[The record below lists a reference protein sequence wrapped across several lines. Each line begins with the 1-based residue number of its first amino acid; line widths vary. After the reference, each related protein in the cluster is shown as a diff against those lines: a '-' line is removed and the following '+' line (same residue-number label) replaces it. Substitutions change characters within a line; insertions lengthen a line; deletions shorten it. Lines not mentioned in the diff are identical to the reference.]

1 MPMLVAMLWPVPGQE
16 PLLVEYEDAV
26 LALLPAHGCRVIE
39 RVRRTDDTD
48 GPYEVQLIEYPDE
61 DALAAYMIDPARVA
75 LADTHARAIE
85 RTQVV
90 RVERTEPIR
99 DDRLKAKES

>member
-1 MPMLVAMLWPVPGQE
+1 MPTLVALLWPVPGHE
-16 PLLVEYEDAV
+16 DLLVEYEDAV
-26 LALLPAHGCRVIE
+26 LALLPAHGCQVVE

-48 GPYEVQLIEYPDE
+48 GPYEVQVIEYPDE
-61 DALAAYMIDPARVA
+61 EAIVAYMSDPARLA

-90 RVERTEPIR
+90 RVQRT
-99 DDRLKAKES
+99 

>member
-1 MPMLVAMLWPVPGQE
+1 MPTLVALLWPHPGQE
-16 PLLVEYEDAV
+16 QLLVQYEDAV
-26 LALLPAHGCRVIE
+26 LALLPTYGCRMIE

-48 GPYEVQLIEYPDE
+48 GPFEVQIIEYPDDE
-61 DALAAYMIDPARVA
+61 AVAAYMVDPARLA

-90 RVERTEPIR
+90 RVLRT
-99 DDRLKAKES
+99 

>member
-1 MPMLVAMLWPVPGQE
+1 MLWLHAGQE
-16 PLLVEYEDAV
+16 QLLIDYEDTV
-26 LALLPAHGCRVIE
+26 LALLPTYGCRLIS

-48 GPYEVQLIEYPDE
+48 GPFETQIIEYPD
-61 DALAAYMIDPARVA
+61 DTAIAAYMVDPARVA

-90 RVERTEPIR
+90 RGELVEP
-99 DDRLKAKES
+99 A

>member
-1 MPMLVAMLWPVPGQE
+1 MPTLVALLWPHPGQE
-16 PLLVEYEDAV
+16 QLLVQYEDAV
-26 LALLPAHGCRVIE
+26 LALLPTYGCRMIE

-48 GPYEVQLIEYPDE
+48 GPFEVQIIEYPDE
-61 DALAAYMIDPARVA
+61 DAIAAYMIDPERLA

-90 RVERTEPIR
+90 RVQRT
-99 DDRLKAKES
+99 

>member
-1 MPMLVAMLWPVPGQE
+1 MPTLVAMLWPVPGQE
-16 PLLVEYEDAV
+16 QLLVEYEDAV

-48 GPYEVQLIEYPDE
+48 GPYEVQLIEYPGE
-61 DALAAYMIDPARVA
+61 EAIGAYMADPARLA

-90 RVERTEPIR
+90 RVQRTSVTR
-99 DDRLKAKES
+99 

>member
-1 MPMLVAMLWPVPGQE
+1 MPTLVALLWPRPGQE
-16 PLLVEYEDAV
+16 QLLVEYEDAV
-26 LALLPAHGCRVIE
+26 LALLPTYGCRVVE

-48 GPYEVQLIEYPDE
+48 GPFEVQIIEYPDDE
-61 DALAAYMIDPARVA
+61 AVAAYMVDPARLA

-90 RVERTEPIR
+90 RVLRT
-99 DDRLKAKES
+99 

>member
-1 MPMLVAMLWPVPGQE
+1 MPLLVALLWPRAGQE
-16 PLLVEYEDAV
+16 QLLVEYEDTV
-26 LALLPAHGCRVIE
+26 LALLPKYGCRVID

-48 GPYEVQLIEYPDE
+48 GPFEVQIIEYPDE
-61 DALAAYMIDPARVA
+61 DSVADYMIDPERVA

-90 RVERTEPIR
+90 RVERT
-99 DDRLKAKES
+99 

>member
-1 MPMLVAMLWPVPGQE
+1 MPTLVAMLWLHAGQE
-16 PLLVEYEDAV
+16 QLLIDYEDTV
-26 LALLPAHGCRVIE
+26 LALLPTYGCRLIS

-48 GPYEVQLIEYPDE
+48 GPFETQIIEYPD
-61 DALAAYMIDPARVA
+61 DTAIAAYMVDPARVA

-90 RVERTEPIR
+90 RGELVEP
-99 DDRLKAKES
+99 A